1 MRAACDVF
9 RIMPIFSDL
18 PTRMTKQRLLH
29 CQQWLTAFTTTVGRG
44 SAWLALLLVLGMVL
58 VVVLRYGFDIGN
70 IALQESLTYLHGGLF
85 MLAIAYTLAEDEHV
99 RVDVL
104 YQRFSPRGRAGVN
117 LLGTLFLLLPICA
130 AIFWLSLEYVAS
142 SWREQESSA
151 NGGLPFVYLLKTLL
165 LILPAL
171 LTVQAIAE
179 LLRHGLTLLG
189 ATPAPRVS
197 EHDEHP
203 EEGL

>member
-1 MRAACDVF
+1 MRAACGVF

-29 CQQWLTAFTTTVGRG
+29 CQQWLTAFTTAIGRG

-104 YQRFSPRGRAGVN
+104 YQRFSPRAGLGKSAGYPIPATARVCGHFLVVTGLCGQQLARAGR
-117 LLGTLFLLLPICA
+117 LRQ
-130 AIFWLSLEYVAS
+130 
-142 SWREQESSA
+142 WRPA
-151 NGGLPFVYLLKTLL
+151 FVYLLKTLL
-165 LILPAL
+165 LILLPC
-171 LTVQAIAE
+171 
-179 LLRHGLTLLG
+179 
-189 ATPAPRVS
+189 
-197 EHDEHP
+197 
-203 EEGL
+203 

>member
-1 MRAACDVF
+1 
-9 RIMPIFSDL
+9 
-18 PTRMTKQRLLH
+18 MTKQRLQH
-29 CQQWLTAFTTTVGRG
+29 CQQGLTAFTIAIGRG

-70 IALQESLTYLHGGLF
+70 IALQESLTYLHGSLF

-104 YQRFSPRGRAGVN
+104 YQRFSPRGQAWVN
-117 LLGTLFLLLPICA
+117 LLGTIFLLLPVCA
-130 AIFWLSLEYVAS
+130 AIFWLSLDYVAS
-142 SWREQESSA
+142 SWREQEASA

-165 LILPAL
+165 LVLPAL

-189 ATPAPRVS
+189 AAPPARVS
-197 EHDEHP
+197 EHDQHP